1 MKIAIST
8 TNGTATEPINPRFGR
23 CETFA
28 IYDTQTNSWSS
39 QSNPAIEAQGGAG
52 TKVVQFLLE
61 NAINVVI
68 TGHYGPNA
76 FRAIQASNI
85 EAFQATSGTPQ
96 ELVEQYHNQQLS
108 PATQSEKHHH

>member
-8 TNGTATEPINPRFGR
+8 TNGTSTEPINPRFGR
-23 CETFA
+23 CESFA
-28 IYDTQTNSWSS
+28 IFDTQTETWSS
-39 QSNPAIEAQGGAG
+39 LTNPAIEAQGGAG

-61 NAINVVI
+61 NAINVII

-85 EAFQATSGTPQ
+85 EAFQSTSGTPQ
-96 ELVEQYHNQQLS
+96 ELVEKYHNHQLT